1 MPPWSD
7 VGESARQ
14 FGTLKTTEAMF
25 KVTHNLAR
33 RALPLVCLAILALG
47 ACQRQAETAGASSE
61 ARQAAESETPA
72 SGQDKAP
79 ATPVGGEWRL
89 VSIDSTELRGDV
101 SPRIIFDDEGQ
112 CWGNTGINDFRSS
125 FSTDRLNRLD
135 IGPAAVTRK
144 AGPPEAMA
152 VEKLFLERLQSA
164 VSFEVKGDL
173 LYVNSGENRNVTFE
187 RIYP

>member
-1 MPPWSD
+1 MIQAIQIP
-7 VGESARQ
+7 
-14 FGTLKTTEAMF
+14 
-25 KVTHNLAR
+25 AR
-33 RALPLVCLAILALG
+33 RALPLACVAIFALG
-47 ACQRQAETAGASSE
+47 ACHQQAETTGALSE
-61 ARQAAESETPA
+61 AGQSAQSESPA
-72 SGQDKAP
+72 PGGDKAL

-89 VSIDSTELRGDV
+89 VSIDSTELRGDAT
-101 SPRIIFDDEGQ
+101 PRIIFGDEGL
-112 CWGNTGINDFRSS
+112 CWGNTGINDFRTS
-125 FSTDRLNRLD
+125 FSTDPLNRLD